1 MQLGRGRGGVGGGGV
16 TSQLSRL
23 LELAR
28 RVRHSVVD
36 QVGGGE
42 DTEEVTDD
50 DDDEQVRNS
59 VVDQHQSTL
68 KQLDQQLDQLVDQH
82 QLSLQQLLGSP
93 APRPAPSLG
102 NTLGNLLRIKN
113 RKLSEMTS
121 SLGRGLPIPG
131 GQLKI
136 SVGCEK
142 IFYNKI

>member
-1 MQLGRGRGGVGGGGV
+1 M
-16 TSQLSRL
+16 
-23 LELAR
+23 
-28 RVRHSVVD
+28 
-36 QVGGGE
+36 
-42 DTEEVTDD
+42 EEVTDDDDDDD

-82 QLSLQQLLGSP
+82 QLSLHQLLGSP

-131 GQLKI
+131 QLKT
-136 SVGCEK
+136 SVGCQK
-142 IFYNKI
+142 IFYNLQKNIL

>member
-1 MQLGRGRGGVGGGGV
+1 M
-16 TSQLSRL
+16 
-23 LELAR
+23 
-28 RVRHSVVD
+28 
-36 QVGGGE
+36 
-42 DTEEVTDD
+42 EEVTDDDDD

-82 QLSLQQLLGSP
+82 QLSLHQLLGSPAHRP

-131 GQLKI
+131 QLKT
-136 SVGCEK
+136 SVGCQK
-142 IFYNKI
+142 IFYNLQKNIL